1 MEGLGTSLPISKC
14 ASAFLTSRP
23 SNFLRSSGRDSLF
36 IFLHSILDMLI
47 LETSLLVGEM
57 RLNFATK
64 REVPIEVLLDSRQLS
79 LTQL

>member
-1 MEGLGTSLPISKC
+1 
-14 ASAFLTSRP
+14 
-23 SNFLRSSGRDSLF
+23 
-36 IFLHSILDMLI
+36 MLI

-57 RLNFATK
+57 RLNIATK